1 MCDFTKLEK
10 SAYYQAVW
18 AIRHL
23 QKMEIW
29 EQYWIECGV
38 NKERCKVI
46 WSAAKRAVDVLPK
59 LEES

>member
-23 QKMEIW
+23 QKNGNLGAVLGRMW
-29 EQYWIECGV
+29 CQLLLT
-38 NKERCKVI
+38 KVR
-46 WSAAKRAVDVLPK
+46 SLKRG
-59 LEES
+59 S